1 MAELN
6 KSDLKAIF
14 KAGAKP
20 TEAQF
25 AALIDSQ
32 INTKETASS
41 SATGST
47 NLAPASGFFN
57 LVSSQPFIGLV
68 TTNPTTGSGMSMHA
82 GFSSDL
88 GFRPLP
94 NSPFIKTNGGFDIFM
109 DNGNGSNNSQFR
121 IFKDTALPGIAPGTE
136 LLKLNEVGG
145 LSITGSLTSSGDI
158 NITGSITCSFIS
170 ASGTIIADTFQSST
184 TTLSVNDSLNVVG
197 NITASGNISASGN
210 ITSSN
215 IHIVDEHPKVNL
227 RPNTANGDP
236 QVTFKNSLG
245 EMRGQIRVGITNNTS
260 SFMSIGADTTDP
272 SNPTTSMEKQLYLS
286 ASGDVGIGFMDPS
299 EKLMVSGNLKVTD
312 EHPKLFIQSNAAS
325 GDPTLQFKS
334 GDGSTMATIRCDVT
348 NNVMNQL
355 SIGSGTN
362 ETHLVVD
369 ANGNIG
375 VGLLTPGEKL
385 TVTGNVSASGTVYT
399 NKVDFNPANSYDY
412 IAHDDTRGVHIKS
425 NDSKITL
432 LGNVTASGNIS
443 ASGALTVGALTANGA
458 VDLNA
463 TTLDMDASGLVTI
476 DGAGIS
482 LDSVGVAANLTVA
495 SDGDAEDLTIS
506 VTGATN
512 SSLKLLS
519 SGTGADAL
527 QIHTTAGSI
536 EIESAD
542 NLTAE
547 VADEIS
553 LQTTSADGHITL
565 TSAHTSGVA
574 FHLDANADAASE
586 VQIDA
591 GVLDIDVTAAATI
604 DAVGVAIGAGS
615 GELDLTTTGTMDVNA
630 AALDI
635 DASAAVTIDSV
646 GLSIDNAGVAANI
659 TSTTDGAA
667 EDFTIALAGATDSSL
682 ILSSTGTGADA
693 LQISTSAGSLDID
706 SADNITLDA
715 ADDIVLTTTSADGE
729 IQIVSAHTAG
739 RALFIDANAAVTSEV
754 DIDAG
759 TLDIDSAGNTTID
772 AGGSIGLT
780 AASTASISSTLNAG
794 ASILL
799 HANGGTSETIK
810 IHSDQGTSTTEG
822 AASVQLL
829 SDAGGI
835 GIKSTANSAGAIRI
849 TADGGTNETIMIH
862 ADQGTST
869 SAITLVSD
877 AGGIML
883 SGTKGVKSKIANGIA
898 AGGGIDAVSP
908 EIQVGKY
915 NGEIVTTIFIDI
927 GAGSIVSGTD
937 TGDVIGEDGV
947 ANAYVTQITSAKNG
961 IVYKGEIVCLEVPT
975 TGDPDINVA
984 ANSSGTIAE
993 DAGGE
998 GQHVLANCGTHTL
1011 ALKTDFTIPAGGI
1024 QDDFIYLTHGGTTAG
1039 TYDAGKFYIRFYG
1052 VSALGL

>member
-14 KAGAKP
+14 KAGAIP

-25 AALIDSQ
+25 ADLIESQ
-32 INTKETASS
+32 INTKETASLNE
-41 SATGST
+41 TGST
-47 NLAPASGFFN
+47 QLVPASGFFN
-57 LVSSQPFIGLV
+57 LRSAQPFIGLV

-109 DNGNGSNNSQFR
+109 DNGNESNNSQFR
-121 IFKDTALPGIAPGTE
+121 IFKDTGALPGIAPGTE

-245 EMRGQIRVGITNNTS
+245 EMRGQIRVGITSNTS

-385 TVTGNVSASGTVYT
+385 TVTGNVSASG
-399 NKVDFNPANSYDY
+399 
-412 IAHDDTRGVHIKS
+412 
-425 NDSKITL
+425 
-432 LGNVTASGNIS
+432 
-443 ASGALTVGALTANGA
+443 ALTVGALTANGA

-463 TTLDMDASGLVTI
+463 TTLDIDTSGAVTIDAAGAASHVSIVTAHTAGDAFHLDANANVGSIVNIDAGILDIDSDGATTINAASTVVVTGATGATFGDDTESIIYDGSGNLDLDAVALDIDASAAVTI

-565 TSAHTSGVA
+565 ASAHTSGVA

-615 GELDLTTTGTMDVNA
+615 GELDLTTTGTMDINS

-635 DASAAVTIDSV
+635 DASGAITIDGV
-646 GLSIDNAGVAANI
+646 GLSIDSTGVAANI

-693 LQISTSAGSLDID
+693 LQITTTAGGIDISATGNAAGEDID
-706 SADNITLDA
+706 ISSAASVNITATEDA
-715 ADDIVLTTTSADGE
+715 A
-729 IQIVSAHTAG
+729 
-739 RALFIDANAAVTSEV
+739 NA
-754 DIDAG
+754 IH
-759 TLDIDSAGNTTID
+759 LR
-772 AGGSIGLT
+772 
-780 AASTASISSTLNAG
+780 
-794 ASILL
+794 
-799 HANGGTSETIK
+799 ANGGTSETIK
-810 IHSDQGTSTTEG
+810 IHSDQGTSVTEG
-822 AASVQLL
+822 AASISLL
-829 SDAGGI
+829 SDAGGVELR
-835 GIKSTANSAGAIRI
+835 STANLANSIRI
-849 TADGGTNETIMIH
+849 TADGGTSETIKIH
-862 ADQGTST
+862 SDQGTSSDT
-869 SAITLVSD
+869 ISLISD
-877 AGGIML
+877 AGGILL
-883 SGTKGVKSKIANGIA
+883 SGTKGVKSKVANGIA